1 MCKVTEFSFP
11 EGRSIAGGKYI
22 IVKKLGA
29 GWEGEVY
36 LIRERETGIERAAKF
51 FFPHRNPS
59 NRVARQ
65 YAKKLHKLR
74 NCPILIQ
81 YHNHETFHFQS
92 NDITCLISE
101 FVEGELLSQFI
112 LRQPKKRL
120 PSYMALHL
128 IHAIAQGVETI
139 HRSGEYHGDLHTDNV
154 IVQQLGMGFKVK
166 LIDLFQWK
174 SSKSENIR
182 DDVCDLVRILYDSI
196 GGKKYYK
203 SEPEQIRRICCGL
216 KKSLIHTK
224 FKTAGQLR
232 VYLESLSW
240 N

>member
-1 MCKVTEFSFP
+1 MCKVTEFDFQP
-11 EGRSIAGGKYI
+11 GRMIAGNKYK

-36 LIRERETGIERAAKF
+36 LIEERQTGIERAAKF

-81 YHNHETFHFQS
+81 YHSQETFTIQS
-92 NDITCLISE
+92 NEITCLISE

-112 LRQPKKRL
+112 ARQPRKRL
-120 PSYMALHL
+120 PTYMALHL
-128 IHAIAQGVETI
+128 LHAIASGVETI
-139 HRSGEYHGDLHTDNV
+139 HNSGEYHGDLHADNI
-154 IVQQLGMGFKVK
+154 IVQQYGIGFKIK

-174 SSKSENIR
+174 SSKAENIR

-196 GGKKYYK
+196 GGKKNYRN
-203 SEPEQIRRICCGL
+203 EPLQIRDTCCGL
-216 KKSLIHTK
+216 KRSIIQSRY
-224 FKTAGQLR
+224 KTAGQLR
-232 VYLESLSW
+232 QHLESLSW
-240 N
+240 E